1 MPGDGGA
8 DSSPQWTEPSELRIL
23 HVEDDSS
30 FGDLVATF
38 LERDNEAFRVVTE
51 TDPVA
56 AVDELLEES
65 RTFDCVVCDYD
76 MPKLDGLEV
85 LARVHE
91 AYPELPFILFTGKG
105 NEEIASDAIS
115 AGVTDYLQKDRGTD
129 QYKVLANRIENS
141 VDRYRAERQVDRA
154 FSAMES
160 AHDGISLID
169 EDEEIQYA
177 NSSCADMLGYDR
189 DELIGEHWSILYRE
203 EDVQE
208 VYDTLLPAAKE
219 GGWSGRTDYQR
230 KDGRT
235 VTVAHSLSYAEE
247 GALICTISETD
258 DSTALERDL
267 SLKERA
273 MDEAPVGITITDPGR
288 ENNPI
293 IYANEHFEALT
304 GYAESEIVGR
314 NCRFLQGPET
324 RREPRRKLRTAV
336 DAGRPVTVELR
347 NYRADGTQFW
357 NRVRIVPLRDES
369 GEIDYFVGFQE
380 DVSELSEIRI
390 HHEERM
396 DQFRGFGD
404 VLAHDMQT
412 PIDVVQGR
420 VELTERTGDLDH
432 LEDAKTALNQLETLT
447 DDLANVMRTGELV
460 NDIERVDVGKVVQ
473 AAWATLD
480 PVAASLTVG
489 DPPTIYAD
497 RATLERM
504 VENLFGNSLEH
515 GGEAVSVRVG
525 ALDDREG
532 FYVADDGPGIPE
544 EQREEVFTPG
554 YTTKSDS
561 TGFGMTSVRQIVVTH
576 GWQITVEDS
585 ADGGVRF
592 EITGVET
599 VDGGEV
605 PERP

>member
-8 DSSPQWTEPSELRIL
+8 DSSPRWTEPSELRIL
-23 HVEDDSS
+23 HVEDDPS

-85 LARVHE
+85 LARVRE
-91 AYPELPFILFTGKG
+91 TYPELPFVLFTGKG

-129 QYKVLANRIENS
+129 QYNVLANRIENS
-141 VDRYRAERQVDRA
+141 VDRHRAERQVNRA

-169 EDEEIQYA
+169 ENEEIQYA

-189 DELIGEHWSILYRE
+189 DELIGEHWPILYRE

-208 VYDTLLPAAKE
+208 VYDTLLPAARE

-230 KDGRT
+230 KGGRT

-288 ENNPI
+288 EDNPI
-293 IYANEHFEALT
+293 IYANEYFEALT
-304 GYAESEIVGR
+304 GYTESEIVGR

-324 RREPRRKLRTAV
+324 RQEPRRKLRAAV

-357 NRVRIVPLRDES
+357 NRVGIVPLRDES

-390 HHEERM
+390 HHEERR

-420 VELTERTGDLDH
+420 VELAERTGDLAY
-432 LEDAKTALNQLETLT
+432 LEDAKTALNRLETLT

-460 NDIERVDVGKVVQ
+460 NDIERVGVGEVVQ

-480 PVAASLTVG
+480 PVAASLTVD

-504 VENLFGNSLEH
+504 VENLFSNSLEH

-554 YTTKSDS
+554 YTTKSDG
-561 TGFGMTSVRQIVVTH
+561 TGFGMTSVRQIVVTP
-576 GWQITVEDS
+576 GWRITVEDS
-585 ADGGVRF
+585 ADGGVRV
-592 EITGVET
+592 EIAGVET
-599 VDGGEV
+599 VDGGET